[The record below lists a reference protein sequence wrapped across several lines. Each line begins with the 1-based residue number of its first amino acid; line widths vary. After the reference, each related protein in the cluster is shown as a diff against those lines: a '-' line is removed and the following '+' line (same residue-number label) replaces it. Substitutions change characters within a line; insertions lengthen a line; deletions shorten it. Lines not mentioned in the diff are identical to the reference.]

1 MLHWI
6 YARLWSPSYRT
17 RYRAELGRDFPRVPW
32 PVDADEFRAV
42 CDAGRRL
49 VSLHCELAAELSSP
63 PAPNADGDGELSRPI
78 GTLSSGFPRRTEE
91 GVVWLNRECDWCES
105 LEEEVWQF
113 RLGGY
118 AVLPR
123 WLKQRRGRAL
133 TALDQQ
139 RWLRLVQTIR
149 ETRRWLEDIDTR
161 INDPT
166 NQ

>member
-1 MLHWI
+1 M
-6 YARLWSPSYRT
+6 

-42 CDAGRRL
+42 CAAGRTL
-49 VSLHCELAAELSSP
+49 VSLHCELAADLSAAS
-63 PAPNADGDGELSRPI
+63 ARDASGDEELSRPI
-78 GTLSSGFPRRTEE
+78 GTLGSGFPRRTDD

-105 LEEEVWQF
+105 LEEDVWQF

-118 AVLPR
+118 VVLPR

-149 ETRRWLEDIDTR
+149 ETRRWLEVIDTR
-161 INDPT
+161 IKDPAS
-166 NQ
+166 Q